1 MKQLTLREL
10 QLAELDILKR
20 YAAFCKKH
28 NLKYSL
34 IYGTLIGAARHQV
47 FIPWDDDIDVC
58 MPRPDYER
66 LLSLAEDFNHATYK
80 LIANPLGHS
89 LDAIYA
95 AIINTDI
102 PCVNMYT
109 DTMRSS
115 YLWIDIFPVD
125 GFAADDIIMKGIY
138 LRSRL
143 YQKMVKIAGAKYN
156 TGKSTAHR
164 LGKLFL
170 IPLCRLYGIQRCLDR
185 MDLLA
190 KSYPY
195 DTANDIGIIAWG
207 EGPQERFPKT
217 GFDNMQELEFEGQ
230 KFPVLSCWKD
240 YLKNMYGDYTQLPPE
255 SERIDHNII
264 AYKKQ

>member
-1 MKQLTLREL
+1 MILGIIMIFWNYIIIDRILDSMNALTKEEL
-10 QLAELDILKR
+10 KIVEFNILKDVACFCRMHNIR
-20 YAAFCKKH
+20 YFLCG
-28 NLKYSL
+28 
-34 IYGTLIGAARHQV
+34 GTLLGAIRHNG

-143 YQKMVKIAGAKYN
+143 YQKMVKIEIGR
-156 TGKSTAHR
+156 AH
-164 LGKLFL
+164 
-170 IPLCRLYGIQRCLDR
+170 
-185 MDLLA
+185 
-190 KSYPY
+190 
-195 DTANDIGIIAWG
+195 
-207 EGPQERFPKT
+207 
-217 GFDNMQELEFEGQ
+217 
-230 KFPVLSCWKD
+230 V
-240 YLKNMYGDYTQLPPE
+240 
-255 SERIDHNII
+255 
-264 AYKKQ
+264 